1 MNYSSSLA
9 RIKSAPSISPLRYHI
24 RSRPKSERIFFIFP
38 ILFALS
44 SQVLTDIVYVDVL
57 LEVMVDFWEA
67 FPFSFLDERL
77 VAVGMVRTLV
87 ALKLD

>member
-9 RIKSAPSISPLRYHI
+9 RIKSAPSISLLRYHI
-24 RSRPKSERIFFIFP
+24 RSQPKSERIFFIFP

-67 FPFSFLDERL
+67 FPFSSLDERL
-77 VAVGMVRTLV
+77 VAVGIVRTLV

>member
-9 RIKSAPSISPLRYHI
+9 RIKSAPSISLLRYHI
-24 RSRPKSERIFFIFP
+24 HFRPKSVRIFFIFP

-44 SQVLTDIVYVDVL
+44 SQVLIDIVYVDVL

-67 FPFSFLDERL
+67 FPFSSLDERL
-77 VAVGMVRTLV
+77 VVVGMVRTLV